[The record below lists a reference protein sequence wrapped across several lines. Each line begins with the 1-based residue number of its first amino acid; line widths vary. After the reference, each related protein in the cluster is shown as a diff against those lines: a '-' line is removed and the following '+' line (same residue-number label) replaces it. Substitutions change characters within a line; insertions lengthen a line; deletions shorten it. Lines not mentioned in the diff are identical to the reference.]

1 MDNIRLTDYSEIE
14 AEISAPPGVLKFF
27 NETGLDMCGMISFDV
42 LTRLKNGLY
51 DNQALMW
58 DLQNNLNLDI
68 DTWRDLLYSLIHCE
82 RLYSSDS
89 ANSFLDDKNDMLAAS
104 NMMKDG
110 LKLLLDGAKA
120 ARIASHKHAIRPPG
134 INLLNAIETGVNN
147 RLEIERNLVDTSKN
161 YTLDLNPDNHQNI
174 YVSEILESA
183 VSYDLMVKPGF
194 LKNAL
199 AFNNHTPCYDEDI
212 ISALYD
218 DICRYSIEWDS
229 SLDIINRKSKAPPK
243 AVFIAGFWNA
253 LKEIPARPINPG
265 SKKPCLI
272 LISDSHIQALGNIIL
287 SLADKDKIS
296 YQNIKNSIGI
306 AKHRQAKHF
315 NSVGFC
321 PLS

>member
-1 MDNIRLTDYSEIE
+1 
-14 AEISAPPGVLKFF
+14 
-27 NETGLDMCGMISFDV
+27 
-42 LTRLKNGLY
+42 
-51 DNQALMW
+51 MW
-58 DLQNNLNLDI
+58 SLQNDLNLDI
-68 DTWRDLLYSLIHCE
+68 DTWCALLYSLIQCE
-82 RLYSSDS
+82 RLYNNDS
-89 ANSFLDDKNDMLAAS
+89 ANSFLDDKNDMLTAS
-104 NMMKDG
+104 KMMQDG

-120 ARIASHKHAIRPPG
+120 ARIAGRKHAIKPPN
-134 INLLNAIETGVNN
+134 IDIFNAIDTAVNT
-147 RLEIERNLVDTSKN
+147 RLEIERDLVDSSKN

-183 VSYDLMVKPGF
+183 VFYDLMVKPGL
-194 LKNAL
+194 LKSAL

-229 SLDIINRKSKAPPK
+229 SLDIIKRKSKASPK